1 MTFYDDILEPSTHR
15 CVCVCALQGH
25 EYMDISSTV
34 TPLQQSQVV
43 HTVHTVGLCGEP
55 FCCSLLEKTTQI
67 YTTQHTWASS
77 FTDSQ
82 HQVRKE
88 MLFHG
93 KFSFCHKS
101 VGNSGL
107 CCGLT
112 RRNSQTPQ
120 MRLHLRAKERELYYY
135 YDCKSEWMN
144 GTSSCPHITFP
155 VFCLTRV

>member
-1 MTFYDDILEPSTHR
+1 MIWSQAHSVSHTGG
-15 CVCVCALQGH
+15 VCVHCKVMNAL
-25 EYMDISSTV
+25 TF
-34 TPLQQSQVV
+34 PV
-43 HTVHTVGLCGEP
+43 HTVHTVGTHFC
-55 FCCSLLEKTTQI
+55 CCSLLEKKTQN

-101 VGNSGL
+101 IGNSGL

-120 MRLHLRAKERELYYY
+120 MRLHLRAKEREHYYY

-155 VFCLTRV
+155 VLCLAQV

>member
-1 MTFYDDILEPSTHR
+1 
-15 CVCVCALQGH
+15 VCAPQGH
-25 EYMDISSTV
+25 ECMDISSTV

-93 KFSFCHKS
+93 KFSVCHKS
-101 VGNSGL
+101 IGNSGL

-120 MRLHLRAKERELYYY
+120 MRLHLRAKERELFYY

>member
-1 MTFYDDILEPSTHR
+1 MWRTHF
-15 CVCVCALQGH
+15 C
-25 EYMDISSTV
+25 
-34 TPLQQSQVV
+34 
-43 HTVHTVGLCGEP
+43 
-55 FCCSLLEKTTQI
+55 CCSLLEKKTQNP
-67 YTTQHTWASS
+67 TTQHTWASS

-82 HQVRKE
+82 YQVRKE

-101 VGNSGL
+101 IGNSGL

-120 MRLHLRAKERELYYY
+120 MRLHLRAKEREHYYY

-155 VFCLTRV
+155 VLCLAQVSVATVHLRRFVSPNSGYSMFRITYCYLYYFDFKYVY